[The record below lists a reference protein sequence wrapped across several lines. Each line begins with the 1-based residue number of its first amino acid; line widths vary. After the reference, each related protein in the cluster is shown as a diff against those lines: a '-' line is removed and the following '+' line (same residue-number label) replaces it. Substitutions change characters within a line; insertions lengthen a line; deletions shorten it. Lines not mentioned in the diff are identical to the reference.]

1 MAGDDTQISGM
12 AGRYALALFELASE
26 SQSIDA
32 VEQSLDSFQAMI
44 NGSEDLQRLVKS
56 PVFSADDQLKA
67 VTALVAKAGI
77 DGIAANL
84 LKVVAAN
91 RRLFS
96 ISAIIR
102 DFKTLSA
109 RARGEV
115 TAQVTVAEALSG
127 AQESALVAALKEVL
141 GKEPKIA
148 VKVDPAILGGLIV
161 KVGSKMVDSSL
172 KTKLNSIKTAM
183 KEVG

>member
-1 MAGDDTQISGM
+1 MAAEDTQVSGM

-26 SQSIDA
+26 SNSTDA
-32 VEQSLDSFQAMI
+32 VEKALDAFQALI
-44 NGSEDLQRLVKS
+44 DESEDLRRLVRS
-56 PVFSADDQLKA
+56 PVFSAEDQLKA
-67 VTALVAKAGI
+67 VSALTAKADIG
-77 DGIAANL
+77 GIAANL
-84 LKVVAAN
+84 LKVVASN
-91 RRLFS
+91 RRLFAVS
-96 ISAIIR
+96 SIIR
-102 DFKTLSA
+102 DFKILVA
-109 RARGEV
+109 RSRGEIS
-115 TAQVTVAEALSG
+115 AQVTVAEAMSA
-127 AQESALVAALKEVL
+127 AQESALVAALKEAL